1 MNERKYELA
10 GKVNEDTKVSKIR
23 IENSRKELMH
33 KENIVIPRPKQIN
46 QDNAAA
52 ASAAQD
58 EIKSRIE
65 RDYKEFQETR
75 TFRFPTWLYGP
86 PKGKLFK
93 VEVEDCPRFGDTAH
107 VEFDSARTAF
117 LSIDMQ
123 IDFCGPNGYVDVM
136 NYDLGLTSAPI
147 KSIRHVLD
155 TIRNGT
161 DIKVIHTREG
171 HLPDLSDAPYNKVLR
186 SKIIGNG
193 VGIGD
198 VPDGGLGRLLVR
210 GEKNWDIIDDLYPIR
225 GEYIIDKAGKGA
237 FGQSNLPL
245 ILRNLG
251 ITHLVITG
259 ITTDVC
265 VHTIMREANDFG
277 YWCTLL
283 KDGTGATDFDNYQ
296 AAIKQIK
303 MQGGVFG
310 WVSDSSNFVKSVK
323 STFNGDSKQ

>member
-1 MNERKYELA
+1 MN
-10 GKVNEDTKVSKIR
+10 TKKDVPTFPPISNNDFTSAVR
-23 IENSRKELMH
+23 D
-33 KENIVIPRPKQIN
+33 QILN
-46 QDNAAA
+46 
-52 ASAAQD
+52 
-58 EIKSRIE
+58 RVE
-65 RDYKEFQETR
+65 RDYEEFKKTH
-75 TFRFPTWLYGP
+75 TFNFPTWLYGP

-93 VEVEDCPRFGDTAH
+93 VEVEDCPRFGDNAF
-107 VEFDSARTAF
+107 VEFDSGRTAF

-123 IDFCGPNGYVDVM
+123 IDFCGPKGYVDVM
-136 NYDLGLTSAPI
+136 GYDLGLTSAPI
-147 KSIRHVLD
+147 KPIMSVLH

-198 VPDGGLGRLLVR
+198 IPKGGLGRLLVR
-210 GEKNWDIIDDLYPIR
+210 GEKNWDIIDDLYPIP

-237 FGQSNLPL
+237 FGQSNLPS
-245 ILRNLG
+245 ILNNLG

-259 ITTDVC
+259 ITSDVC
-265 VHTIMREANDFG
+265 VHTVMREANDYG

-283 KDGTGATDFDNYQ
+283 KDGTGATDYGNYQ

-303 MQGGVFG
+303 MSGGVFG
-310 WVSDSSNFVKSVK
+310 WVSDSHKFVVALKSAFKIGLV
-323 STFNGDSKQ
+323 

>member
-1 MNERKYELA
+1 MTTLKKKIIAQPSAPPSSNTDFTSATRDTVLNRVEQDYE
-10 GKVNEDTKVSKIR
+10 
-23 IENSRKELMH
+23 
-33 KENIVIPRPKQIN
+33 
-46 QDNAAA
+46 
-52 ASAAQD
+52 
-58 EIKSRIE
+58 
-65 RDYKEFQETR
+65 EFKKTR
-75 TFRFPTWLYGP
+75 TFRYPTWLYGP
-86 PKGKLFK
+86 IKGKLFK
-93 VEVEDCPRFGDTAH
+93 VEVEDCPRFGDTAY

-123 IDFCGPNGYVDVM
+123 VDFCGQKGYVDVM
-136 NYDLGLTSAPI
+136 GYDLGLTSAPI
-147 KSIRHVLD
+147 KPIHYVLYN
-155 TIRNGT
+155 IRNGT

-171 HLPDLSDAPYNKVLR
+171 HIPDLSDAPYNKVLR

-198 VPDGGLGRLLVR
+198 TPNGGLGRLLVR
-210 GEKNWDIIDDLYPIR
+210 GEKNWDIIDDLYPIP
-225 GEYIIDKAGKGA
+225 GEYVVDKAGKGA

-245 ILRNLG
+245 LLKNLG

-277 YWCTLL
+277 YWCVLL
-283 KDGTGATDFDNYQ
+283 KDGTGATDYGNYQ

-310 WVSDSSNFVKSVK
+310 WVSDSKRFVEGIKSAFK
-323 STFNGDSKQ
+323 NK